1 MHTWPTIDFLSVL
14 YITFTYLTFYFS
26 SIEKLVLCHTIE
38 GIVKILMMTTIKG
51 IKDVKDYQRSCR
63 IQLNKRTLNID
74 RYILSLTCHLIYK
87 YTPSHIGL

>member
-1 MHTWPTIDFLSVL
+1 MHTWPTIDFLPVL
-14 YITFTYLTFYFS
+14 YITFTLTFYFS

-74 RYILSLTCHLIYK
+74 RYILLLTCHLIYK